1 MAVACAGPRCRRD
14 TLQVLRMGVVVLAV
28 AGFALASFGMRP
40 ADAAC
45 QLVTATHSARSK
57 AEAARTSQALAVQSA
72 YQLKSARRWSYVTMS
87 ASRVKGDPFW
97 KAVRPNGVPA
107 KAQLKPDLVTDRF
120 YTTCFTGVV
129 VPYVCTTGS
138 AVCGN

>member
-1 MAVACAGPRCRRD
+1 M
-14 TLQVLRMGVVVLAV
+14 LQALRMGIIVLAV
-28 AGFALASFGMRP
+28 AGITFATFGAKPALAG
-40 ADAAC
+40 C
-45 QLVTATHSARSK
+45 QLVTATHSADSK
-57 AEAARTSQALAVQSA
+57 AEAVTSSRALALQSA
-72 YQLKSARRWSYVTMS
+72 YDLKHSRGWSSVSLSARK
-87 ASRVKGDPFW
+87 VKGDPFW

-107 KAQLKPDLVTDRF
+107 DAQLKPDLVTSRF